1 MKPKILVIDDEHSVR
16 KLISEI
22 LQYAGYEVCQAGG
35 GREGVVKA
43 GEVLPDLVLCDVCMP
58 DLDGFATLAAIRQQA
73 GTATTPFIFLTG
85 RVERRDVRQGMASGA
100 DDYLTKPFNA
110 TELIEAVR
118 ARLARQS
125 ELQKHSEQR
134 LADLRGNIVHMLPHE
149 LRTPL
154 QGILGFAEI
163 MLDEHET
170 MPRQQVGEMARHILE
185 SAQRL
190 HRVVENFLV
199 YAQIQVYARDERKCA
214 DLLAQ
219 TTPIGQALVEELLQA
234 KPALAAR
241 RADITVWLKDA
252 TVHSS
257 RDDLAKI
264 VDELVDNAVKFSAPG
279 TPVQITGWLEEREY
293 LLTIQDYGR
302 GMTPEQLAAIG
313 AYAQFD
319 RQFYEQQGTGLGLT
333 IARDLLRLHGGS
345 LSLDSRP
352 NEYTKAELHLRLA
365 TGA

>member
-22 LQYAGYEVCQAGG
+22 LQYAGYEVCQASG
-35 GREGVVKA
+35 GREGIAKA
-43 GEVLPDLVLCDVCMP
+43 LEVLPDLILCDVSMP
-58 DLDGFATLAAIRQQA
+58 DLDGFATLAALREQP

-85 RVERRDVRQGMASGA
+85 RVDRRDMRQGMASGA

-118 ARLARQS
+118 ARLARQT
-125 ELQKHSEQR
+125 ELQKRSEQR

-163 MLDEHET
+163 LLDEHTT
-170 MPRQQVGEMARHILE
+170 MPREQVGEMARHILQ

-199 YAQIQVYARDERKCA
+199 YAQIQVYSRDEQKCA

-219 TTPIGQALVEELLQA
+219 TTPLTQAMIATMLGG
-234 KPALAAR
+234 KPAIAAR
-241 RADITVWLKDA
+241 QQDITLWLKEA

-257 RDDLAKI
+257 GDDLAKI
-264 VDELVDNAVKFSAPG
+264 VEELVDNAVKFSTPG
-279 TPVQITGWLEEREY
+279 TPVQITGWTEGEEY

-302 GMTPEQLAAIG
+302 GMSPEQLNAIG

-319 RQFYEQQGTGLGLT
+319 RKFYEQQGTGLGLT
-333 IARDLLRLHGGS
+333 IARDLLRLHGGK
-345 LSLDSRP
+345 LLLDSRP
-352 NEYTKAELHLRLA
+352 EEYTKAVLHLRLA
-365 TGA
+365 SPA